1 VRRHLT
7 AAAFGTAAF
16 LLLLTPA
23 GALAQEETGETCVAN
38 ATAPNR
44 TLIGFDPRQVFP
56 TPLYELENRVIT
68 SWKVQVAPGMGPL
81 AQQLVTFQQVGESE
95 DRKTGESAVEAVAA
109 GSNEFPTRLPV
120 RGFHP
125 HVGLSGPA
133 GALYCAGEPEML
145 AGVVEGAFGIGET
158 RHYKVEVGIGA
169 PVTVTVE
176 PDRDGDG
183 YGDLTQDRCPGGASF
198 GSDCPIRLSIPAT
211 AVRPHAIVIE
221 AGPSATAS
229 LEVFGQVSWRAP
241 KGDRL
246 LTIGLSASAPVTVS
260 GGTTTSFRLPLP
272 GPVLRRLARLSPRHA
287 LAARLTIRV
296 TDGGGAVTEIPR
308 TISLRGRK
316 ERRRKAK
323 A

>member
-1 VRRHLT
+1 VRRRLT
-7 AAAFGTAAF
+7 AAITTVAV
-16 LLLLTPA
+16 LLLTPA
-23 GALAQEETGETCVAN
+23 CALAQEETGESCVAN

-68 SWKVQVAPGMGPL
+68 SWKVQVSPSTAPLP
-81 AQQLVTFQQVGESE
+81 QQLVTFQQVGESE
-95 DRKTGESAVEAVAA
+95 DRKTGESAVETVAA
-109 GSNEFPTRLPV
+109 GANEFSTRLPIK
-120 RGFHP
+120 GFHP

-158 RHYKVEVGIGA
+158 RQYKVEVGIGA
-169 PVTVTVE
+169 PVTVRVE
-176 PDRDGDG
+176 PDHDGDG
-183 YGDLTQDRCPGGASF
+183 YGDLTQDRCLGGSSF
-198 GSDCPIRLSIPAT
+198 GSDCPVSLSIPAKT
-211 AVRPHAIVIE
+211 VKPHAIVIV

-241 KGDRL
+241 KDGRL
-246 LTIGLSASAPVTVS
+246 LTIGLSAGAPATVS
-260 GGTTTSFRLPLP
+260 GGTTTTFRMPLP

-287 LAARLTIRV
+287 LVARSTIRV

-308 TISLRGRK
+308 TISLHGRK
-316 ERRRKAK
+316 GPGRKA
-323 A
+323 